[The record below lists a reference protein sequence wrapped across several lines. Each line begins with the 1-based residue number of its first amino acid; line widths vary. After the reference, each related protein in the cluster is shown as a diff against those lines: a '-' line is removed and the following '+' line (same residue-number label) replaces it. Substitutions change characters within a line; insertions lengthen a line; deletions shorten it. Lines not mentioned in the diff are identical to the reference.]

1 MTRWGPVPYID
12 NTHLDILS
20 CEVSGELFGHFCIKL
35 SPSFSKPFSMCIVAS
50 CFEIS
55 YVYLYNQI

>member
-1 MTRWGPVPYID
+1 MTRWGSVPYIYY
-12 NTHLDILS
+12 THLDILF

-35 SPSFSKPFSMCIVAS
+35 STSFSKLFSVCIVAY

-55 YVYLYNQI
+55 YVYLYKQI